1 MDLLEKVQRGATEM
15 TRGLEYLSCEETLRD
30 LGLFSLEKALGTSYS
45 SLPVP
50 EGGLQESWRGTFY
63 SGM

>member
-1 MDLLEKVQRGATEM
+1 MSDCQIQSATEI
-15 TRGLEYLSCEETLRD
+15 LRTKKSYFNSKTAKKIPIQR
-30 LGLFSLEKALGTSYS
+30 LGRPYS

-63 SGM
+63 KDM